1 MTASGSAVTVEEVL
15 KLVIRRVSVVMMVE
29 QSRVDA
35 ASRLDE
41 DLHADSLDLVEILH
55 GVEADLRARG
65 IAVALPDA
73 ALVTLRT
80 LGDAAEQIAA
90 HALPALNA
98 AAVQAPASGWS
109 EERVSD
115 SPGRGWM
122 WT

>member
-1 MTASGSAVTVEEVL
+1 MTVEEVL
-15 KLVIRRVSVVMMVE
+15 KLLIRRVSVVMMVE

-35 ASRLDE
+35 VSRLDE

-65 IAVALPDA
+65 VRMALPDA

-80 LGDAAEQIAA
+80 LGDAAAQIAA
-90 HALPALNA
+90 HALPALNVA
-98 AAVQAPASGWS
+98 VVQAPASGRS

-115 SPGRGWM
+115 SSGRRGM
-122 WT
+122 RT